1 MALSD
6 ILYEMTPNW
15 FTELIVSTGRDRRWL
30 ARMLGY
36 ASKTSL
42 TQAEIGTQVLPD
54 AKLRW
59 LYGYAH
65 LRQRLAKIEADWLKK
80 NPPPIEKNS

>member
-1 MALSD
+1 MSANPIRTIID
-6 ILYEMTPNW
+6 A
-15 FTELIVSTGRDRRWL
+15 TGRDRRWL

-42 TQAEIGTQVLPD
+42 MQAEVGKQSLPD

-65 LRQRLAKIEADWLKK
+65 LRQRLAKIEAEWLEK
-80 NPPPIEKNS
+80 NPPPTEKSS

>member
-1 MALSD
+1 
-6 ILYEMTPNW
+6 MTPDQ
-15 FTELIVSTGRDRRWL
+15 FSEIIAATGRDRRWL

-42 TQAEIGTQVLPD
+42 TQAETGKQSLPD
-54 AKLRW
+54 DKLRW

-65 LRQRLAKIEADWLKK
+65 LRRRLEKLEAAWLEK
-80 NPPPIEKNS
+80 NPPPAEKSS